1 LFFFFCFLFSLF
13 LFGFLSKLQFRYTWF
28 SLLAEVGG
36 LMGLLFGVGIINI
49 VTVVIKAGVL
59 GKKYIN
65 SSTML

>member
-1 LFFFFCFLFSLF
+1 
-13 LFGFLSKLQFRYTWF
+13 
-28 SLLAEVGG
+28 LAEVGG